1 MRIRR
6 KLTPE
11 DEAKLQA
18 QAEQCIKEFGGDQ
31 MEALKA
37 VMLHSGDLETTIRAV
52 DKAYPGIFR
61 ISEDPI

>member
-6 KLTPE
+6 KLAPE

-18 QAEQCIKEFGGDQ
+18 QAEQYIKEFGGDPV
-31 MEALKA
+31 EALKA
-37 VMLHSGDLETTIRAV
+37 AMLHSGDLETTIRAV
-52 DKAYPGIFR
+52 DKAHPGIFK